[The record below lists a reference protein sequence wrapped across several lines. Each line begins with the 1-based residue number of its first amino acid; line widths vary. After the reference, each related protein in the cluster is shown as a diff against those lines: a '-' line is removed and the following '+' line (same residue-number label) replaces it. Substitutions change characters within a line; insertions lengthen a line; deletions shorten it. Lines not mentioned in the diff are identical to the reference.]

1 VRVTTQEQREA
12 FRQALIHIR
21 HQQGWSQRRLAKEVG
36 LSHSTIAVW
45 ERGQTIPE
53 PANVVE
59 LERALEL
66 ESGTLARLLGYMP
79 AGTMRQE
86 MISVLDAIMA
96 DPDLGERERGLLLT
110 MYRQLV
116 QQSRADRGGREA
128 GQTAAGGASNQGQD
142 RR

>member
-1 VRVTTQEQREA
+1 VTTQEQREA

-21 HQQGWSQRRLAKEVG
+21 HQRGWSQRRLAKEVG

-59 LERALEL
+59 LERALKL

-96 DPDLGERERGLLLT
+96 DPDLGERERALLLT

-116 QQSRADRGGREA
+116 QQSRADRVEREA
-128 GQTAAGGASNQGQD
+128 GQTTAGGAGNQGQD